1 MKQYLIFPSNDFY
14 SYLSVTIEPEN
25 LNQHLIEIE
34 VLNEGENYKRK
45 FLFNELMSILH
56 PVKDGALIDS
66 IKASMDE
73 WGFEVKEKV
82 IEPNLLHE

>member
-34 VLNEGENYKRK
+34 ILNEGENYKDFDWRIFENGTMIQQ
-45 FLFNELMSILH
+45 FL
-56 PVKDGALIDS
+56 S
-66 IKASMDE
+66 IKNLCNIYVYLF
-73 WGFEVKEKV
+73 GFLK
-82 IEPNLLHE
+82 